1 MLRICRN
8 ADSRV
13 QIRATNHRGT
23 GHHQRGPV
31 EVTQGGENYSRRS
44 SNGSSHHNGV
54 LSLGLILLLS
64 SLWILMHLIFYHD
77 PAGWEL
83 LLSPF

>member
-1 MLRICRN
+1 MLRSCKN

-13 QIRATNHRGT
+13 QIRATNHTGT

-31 EVTQGGENYSRRS
+31 EVTQGGENYSRGS
-44 SNGSSHHNGV
+44 SNGSSHRNGL
-54 LSLGLILLLS
+54 LSLCLILLLS
-64 SLWILMHLIFYHD
+64 SLWILKHLIFYHN